1 MQTKET
7 HSLTAMGRAA
17 ALRIEPVVQSVR
29 RTPSTC
35 PGSVTSPLGCSQPI
49 SSSSPTPPASC
60 RLLGS
65 SVFLDFFFFWCRL
78 PGETGFMESMA
89 FTSFCLF
96 PIKTGIRESGLTES
110 LCWRCPAEG
119 PVSPNARHVKEE
131 ASGLLLLQPLPG
143 QSLKGLG

>member
-17 ALRIEPVVQSVR
+17 ALRIEPAYAL
-29 RTPSTC
+29 
-35 PGSVTSPLGCSQPI
+35 GASPLLWAAV
-49 SSSSPTPPASC
+49 SPSHPLRPH
-60 RLLGS
+60 RLPRAVSLALQFFS
-65 SVFLDFFFFWCRL
+65 IFFFWCRL

-96 PIKTGIRESGLTES
+96 PIKTGIRESDHTES